1 MSRCPLILVHG
12 VGLDR
17 HMWDPFLDAFPDRD
31 DAVTYDLIGM
41 GDAPKPA
48 GPYSL
53 SMYSAQL
60 AEVAD
65 AAARHGGRVDVA
77 GFSLGA
83 LVAQRFAVDHP
94 ARIRRL
100 FLLNSVFDRTEA
112 ERDAIRARVTEV
124 RGGAGAYT
132 ASVEPAISRWFT
144 PDFAAAHP
152 DVVDSIRSRMLANEV
167 EPYACAYSV
176 FAEGDAE
183 MAPLARRITAPT
195 LVITGA
201 DDQRSTPEMTRRL
214 AAAIPGAEAVVV
226 PTVRHLLP
234 VEAPGVL
241 SELITGFDHRPKDS
255 DD

>member
-1 MSRCPLILVHG
+1 MSGRPLILVHG

-17 HMWDPFLDAFPDRD
+17 HMWDRFLAAYPGRRD
-31 DAVTYDLIGM
+31 VVTYDLIGM

-60 AEVAD
+60 AGVAD
-65 AAARHGGRVDVA
+65 AAAGPGGRVDVA

-83 LVAQRFAVDHP
+83 LVAQRFAVDFP
-94 ARIRRL
+94 ERLGRL
-100 FLLNSVFDRTEA
+100 FLLNSVFDRTDA
-112 ERDAIRARVTEV
+112 ERSAIRARVVEV
-124 RGGAGAYT
+124 RAGAY
-132 ASVEPAISRWFT
+132 ASTIEPAIERWFT

-152 DVVDSIRSRMLANEV
+152 GVVDAIRSRMLANAV

-183 MAPLARRITAPT
+183 LAPLTGRIIAPT

-214 AAAIPGAEAVVV
+214 GDAIPGARAVVV
-226 PTVRHLLP
+226 PAVRHLLP
-234 VEAPGVL
+234 VEEPGVL
-241 SELITGFDHRPKDS
+241 AELIGGFDPRPEDS